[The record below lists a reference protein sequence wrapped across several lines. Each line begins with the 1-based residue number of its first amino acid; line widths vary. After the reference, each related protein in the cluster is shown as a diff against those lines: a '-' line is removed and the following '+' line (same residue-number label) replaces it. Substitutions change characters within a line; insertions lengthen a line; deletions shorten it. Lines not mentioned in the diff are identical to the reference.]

1 MHMHMSTIQVLN
13 FQNSGLRTM
22 TIAFLTIFLIKVQS
36 TQFQG
41 RKSKCLKYKYLQFET
56 IYQREEAEQPL
67 VVAEKY
73 IFGIKE
79 KFFTGPKYFQKGINV

>member
-1 MHMHMSTIQVLN
+1 M
-13 FQNSGLRTM
+13 
-22 TIAFLTIFLIKVQS
+22 
-36 TQFQG
+36 QFQE

-73 IFGIKE
+73 ILGKKG
-79 KFFTGPKYFQKGINV
+79 KFFEEQSIFKKTLICKHKFLYYMQCPKLMTTFRKNYK